1 MNWGAPHILW
11 LLLALPVWLWAAHR
25 LLRARRRRLAA
36 WVDEKNAPFLLPGR
50 NPAASSRRIWLR
62 TLALACLILA
72 LARPQ
77 WGFHWEEITRRGLD
91 LLVVLDTSRSMT
103 AADIKPSRLQQAKWG
118 IHDLLRALRGDRVGL
133 IPFAGSSLLQCPL
146 TTDYAAFA
154 MTLDD
159 LYCGI
164 IPRGG
169 TAIAQALRTAIDSFP
184 DDTTAD
190 RCILLVTDGEDHEG
204 DPLSL
209 LPELKEKGIRLY
221 AIGIG
226 TLEGEMIPGDASTGS
241 AYFKDRK
248 GQIVKTTLHEDILQ
262 QLATSTGGAYV
273 RSAAG
278 DTGLER
284 VFRES
289 IDKLKRS
296 EAESRTA
303 RINEERF
310 QWPLLLSLLLLL
322 LESLTPDRSVGARA
336 ARPLSQNK
344 SASFIILLATLP
356 LLSPAPARAQSP
368 RPLFTAGL
376 ADLAASNYPS
386 AASNFLAAAELAPT
400 NNLPAA
406 PALYNAALATAAAG
420 DPLTASLLL
429 EQVHNSSGNVRQI
442 AEDYYT
448 KGYLRFQ
455 EAKMLSQLT
464 SGTPSKENPQ
474 AVLSEALQCFEN
486 AIELAPDNID
496 YKKGYERAL
505 SELQKLPQEQSEAS
519 SGDDSEDKGEHLEKD
534 PEGDKLMK
542 DPEGDQA
549 VENPEGEQSQQQ
561 SQESQQSQDQ
571 SQDQSQPPQAS
582 QPQPAPSEQMTPE
595 EATQLLDA
603 MRAREQSQR
612 DQLKPLFGR
621 PIPVE
626 NDW

>member
-36 WVDEKNAPFLLPGR
+36 WVDEKNALFLLPGR
-50 NPAASSRRIWLR
+50 NPAAASRRIWLR

-204 DPLSL
+204 APLSL

-322 LESLTPDRSVGARA
+322 LESLTPDRPVGARA

-368 RPLFTAGL
+368 RLLFTAGL

-420 DPLTASLLL
+420 DPDAASTLLAESARAIPDL
-429 EQVHNSSGNVRQI
+429 DAQARAYYNRGNTLYALSDADPTSTNASALI
-442 AEDYYT
+442 A
-448 KGYLRFQ
+448 
-455 EAKMLSQLT
+455 
-464 SGTPSKENPQ
+464 
-474 AVLSEALQCFEN
+474 EALQSYEN
-486 AIELAPDNID
+486 AIALAPSAPDYKANYELALLKQQQIQQQQQQQQQQNQQQSQDQENQD
-496 YKKGYERAL
+496 Q
-505 SELQKLPQEQSEAS
+505 SSDDQQQSQQQDQQQEQQQE
-519 SGDDSEDKGEHLEKD
+519 
-534 PEGDKLMK
+534 
-542 DPEGDQA
+542 QQ
-549 VENPEGEQSQQQ
+549 EQSQQQ
-561 SQESQQSQDQ
+561 SQSQSQESQESQESQQQ
-571 SQDQSQPPQAS
+571 SQQQSQEP
-582 QPQPAPSEQMTPE
+582 PSEQMTPE

>member
-25 LLRARRRRLAA
+25 LLRARRRLAA

-50 NPAASSRRIWLR
+50 NPAAAARRIWLR

-289 IDKLKRS
+289 INKLKRS

-322 LESLTPDRSVGARA
+322 LESLTPDRSVGARV

-356 LLSPAPARAQSP
+356 LLSPASARAQSP

-420 DPLTASLLL
+420 DPDAASTLLAESARAIPDL
-429 EQVHNSSGNVRQI
+429 DAQARAYYNRGNTLYALSDADPTSTNAPALI
-442 AEDYYT
+442 A
-448 KGYLRFQ
+448 
-455 EAKMLSQLT
+455 
-464 SGTPSKENPQ
+464 
-474 AVLSEALQCFEN
+474 EALQSYEN
-486 AIELAPDNID
+486 AIALAPSAPDYKANYELALLKQQQIQQQQQQQQNQDQSQDQQNQD
-496 YKKGYERAL
+496 Q
-505 SELQKLPQEQSEAS
+505 SSSDDQQQSQQQDQQQEQQQE
-519 SGDDSEDKGEHLEKD
+519 
-534 PEGDKLMK
+534 
-542 DPEGDQA
+542 QQ
-549 VENPEGEQSQQQ
+549 EQSQQQ
-561 SQESQQSQDQ
+561 SQSQSQESQESQESQQQ
-571 SQDQSQPPQAS
+571 SQQQSQEP
-582 QPQPAPSEQMTPE
+582 PSEQMTPE

>member
-1 MNWGAPHILW
+1 MNWGAPQVLW
-11 LLLALPVWLWAAHR
+11 ALLALPVWLWAAHR

-36 WVDEKNAPFLLPGR
+36 WVDEKAHPFLLPGR
-50 NPAASSRRIWLR
+50 NPSAATRRIWLR
-62 TLALACLILA
+62 TAALACLVVA

-133 IPFAGSSLLQCPL
+133 VPFAGSSLLQCPL

-169 TAIAQALRTAIDSFP
+169 TAIAQALRTAIDAFP
-184 DDTTAD
+184 DDTAAD

-209 LPELKEKGIRLY
+209 LPELKKKSIRVY

-296 EAESRTA
+296 EQENRTA
-303 RINEERF
+303 KINEERF

-322 LESLTPDRSVGARA
+322 LESLTPDRTTSQGARGPSP
-336 ARPLSQNK
+336 RPLQVPLV
-344 SASFIILLATLP
+344 LLVLTVP
-356 LLSPAPARAQSP
+356 FVLLSATPSRAQSP

-400 NNLPAA
+400 NNLSPA
-406 PALYNAALATAAAG
+406 PALYNAALATATAG
-420 DPLTASLLL
+420 DPDTASFLLAESARAIPDL
-429 EQVHNSSGNVRQI
+429 AAQARAYYNRGNTLYALSDADPTSTNAPSLI
-442 AEDYYT
+442 A
-448 KGYLRFQ
+448 
-455 EAKMLSQLT
+455 
-464 SGTPSKENPQ
+464 
-474 AVLSEALQCFEN
+474 EALQSYEN
-486 AIELAPDNID
+486 AIALAPDAPD
-496 YKKGYERAL
+496 YKANYELAL
-505 SELQKLPQEQSEAS
+505 LKQQQIQQQQQQQQQQNQQQSNDENQDQS
-519 SGDDSEDKGEHLEKD
+519 SSDD
-534 PEGDKLMK
+534 
-542 DPEGDQA
+542 QQ
-549 VENPEGEQSQQQ
+549 QSQQQ
-561 SQESQQSQDQ
+561 DQQQQQGDQDQQQEQQSQSQDSQASPDSQSSPQSQESPQSPESPD
-571 SQDQSQPPQAS
+571 
-582 QPQPAPSEQMTPE
+582 PSEQMTPE
-595 EATQLLDA
+595 EATLLLDA